1 MAPQT
6 SITPCGSRAGQL
18 GEKRSEEEYEAEV
31 EGYVEAMED
40 SWSLAGDAIAIDWVK
55 ERRSVLG
62 VSVRNNTE
70 QNYENAVIEL
80 TLAGLDQGRTLP
92 PPRATQPG
100 SCEFPTSRKWGD
112 MSFIPNIAARYP
124 VAPIAALA
132 KPRPD
137 IEEPGTD
144 QVLVRYP
151 ELRIRP
157 HTPHKLEPLLLALA
171 PGMAGQLVPV
181 HWRVTAS
188 NADGHQEGD
197 IDFHVPAPASSGAPE
212 PSEAQART

>member
-1 MAPQT
+1 MRIPGAW
-6 SITPCGSRAGQL
+6 L
-18 GEKRSEEEYEAEV
+18 H
-31 EGYVEAMED
+31 
-40 SWSLAGDAIAIDWVK
+40 AIAIDWVK

-80 TLAGLDQGRTLP
+80 TLTGLTRGNVFAVEGDAARLLSVP
-92 PPRATQPG
+92 DEP
-100 SCEFPTSRKWGD
+100 EKWGD

-137 IEEPGTD
+137 IEEPGTG